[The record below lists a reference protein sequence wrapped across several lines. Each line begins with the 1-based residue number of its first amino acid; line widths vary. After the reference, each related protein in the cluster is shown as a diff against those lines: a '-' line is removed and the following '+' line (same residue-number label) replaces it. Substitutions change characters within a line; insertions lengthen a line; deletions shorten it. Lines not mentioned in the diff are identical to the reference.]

1 MEDRTI
7 FLRCGTDRYSVSV
20 PEGVRFQYARLSPG
34 RRTADPAA
42 AVRAALDRPV
52 GAPPIE
58 QVVRPGQK
66 VCIISDDNTRM
77 TPVSLILQELLP
89 RVEGAGIRREDIFIV
104 MALGSHRYMT
114 REEMI
119 SKLGQDIFDRYRVY
133 NSEFE
138 NPDRLVQVGS
148 SELGTPIRVFAP
160 AMEADVRIG
169 IGSVAPHGCMGWS
182 GGAKI
187 LYPGITAADIVS
199 QFHVMQGLREEILL
213 GMVEAPT
220 RLAVEKWTEQ
230 IGLHYIVNTVLD
242 ENMELYAVTAG
253 HYIQAQRKAVSFAR
267 EIYGIAL
274 SQRPDVV
281 LSSAYP
287 IYMDFWQCGKA
298 AYGPASVLPQ
308 GGDLLLLA
316 ACSEGVGPHPKILD
330 YMGMDQGQKELEMR
344 VQAGQTGEDLL
355 TMAVGVSMG
364 RIARQCRMTLISDG
378 MTPAQCARAG
388 MRHCAQARLQQAL
401 EETLA
406 RWSDPFLLI
415 ISEGGEAVPILEP
428 AAPPSNL

>member
-1 MEDRTI
+1 MEHRTVS
-7 FLRCGTDRYSVSV
+7 LRCGPNRYEVTV
-20 PEGVRFQYARLSPG
+20 PEGVRFQYAALRPAH
-34 RRTADPAA
+34 RPEDPAA
-42 AVRAALDRPV
+42 AVRAALDHPV

-77 TPVSLILQELLP
+77 TPVPLILRELLP
-89 RVEGAGIRREDIFIV
+89 RIEGAGVPRENIFIV

-114 REEMI
+114 QEEMV

-138 NPDRLVQVGS
+138 NPDQLVQVGS

-169 IGSVAPHGCMGWS
+169 IGSVVPHGCMGWS

-199 QFHVMQGLREEILL
+199 EFHVMQGLRNEVLL

-230 IGLHYIVNTVLD
+230 IGLDYIVNTVLD
-242 ENMELYAVTAG
+242 ENMQLCHVSAG
-253 HYIQAQRKAVSFAR
+253 HYVQAQRQAVSHAR
-267 EIYGIAL
+267 QIYGIPL
-274 SQRPDVV
+274 RQRPDVV
-281 LSSAYP
+281 LTCAYP
-287 IYMDFWQCGKA
+287 IHMDFWQCGKA

-308 GGDLLLLA
+308 GGELLLLA

-330 YMGMDQGQKELEMR
+330 YMGMDQGQQELERR
-344 VQAGQTGEDLL
+344 VQTRQTGEDLL

-364 RIARQCRMTLISDG
+364 RVARQCRMTLISDG
-378 MTPAQCARAG
+378 MTQAQCAQAG
-388 MRHCAQARLQQAL
+388 MWHRAESQLQQAL
-401 EETLA
+401 EEALA
-406 RWSDPFLLI
+406 RRTDPFLLI
-415 ISEGGEAVPILEP
+415 LSEGGEAVPIWETS
-428 AAPPSNL
+428 A